1 MNRSTPATLALAM
14 LLACAAGPAHAIG
27 VTLPDSSSADADTT
41 MIFTPEPGTTRA
53 GGEDEPMHV
62 RTQSAE
68 EGTWLRAPYGDALIT
83 HPDPWRARVHHGG
96 MYGDVSVN
104 YDRVDLVRYGVTW
117 QAQRPETMYPRLGT
131 RLDYSTGRRR
141 VLYGFQIEQPLLPTA
156 RFVFG
161 VGAVR
166 RTDHGDLQQV
176 DDSENSLLLLLAHE
190 DWRDHFEREGAG
202 AYLSWRVPDFST
214 VSVHVRSDQY
224 RSVEMSRHV
233 VSWFREDRTLRPNPA
248 IDDGETHS
256 VLLRLERLAHRTRR
270 NRSGLYH
277 WIEIEKAGGP
287 TLKGDFAYVRGLA
300 DVRSVVR
307 VLPATT
313 LALRAVGGTTMEGT
327 LPAQRQFVIGGADGL
342 RAHSFGSFRG
352 DRVVLGQAEY
362 SVGLQV
368 FKARSRHRGPQVLAF
383 VDTGT
388 AWNRAERPAIE
399 DQRFALDGGVGIATP
414 DDDLRVTVA
423 KDLQKADAG
432 VAVAMRLQR
441 PF

>member
-1 MNRSTPATLALAM
+1 MNRTTPAALALAT
-14 LLACAAGPAHAIG
+14 LLACAGGPAHAVG
-27 VTLPDSSSADADTT
+27 VTLPDSSSVDADSA
-41 MIFTPEPGTTRA
+41 MIFTPAPGSVDAQGR
-53 GGEDEPMHV
+53 DEPMHV
-62 RTQSAE
+62 RTQSAD
-68 EGTWLRAPYGDALIT
+68 EGTWLRAPYGDELIT
-83 HPDPWRARVHHGG
+83 HPDPWRARVPRGG
-96 MYGDVSVN
+96 IHLDVPMN
-104 YDRVDLVRYGVTW
+104 YDRVDLVRYGITW

-131 RLDYSTGRRR
+131 RIEYATGRRR
-141 VLYGFQIEQPLLPTA
+141 VLYGFQLEQPLLPTA
-156 RFVFG
+156 RFVLG

-166 RTDHGDLQQV
+166 RTDHGDLQQI

-190 DWRDHFEREGAG
+190 DWRDHFEREGTG

-214 VSVHVRSDQY
+214 VSVHVRSDRY
-224 RSVEMSRHV
+224 RSVSMSRHV
-233 VSWFREDRTLRPNPA
+233 VSWFHEDRSLRANPA

-277 WIEIEKAGGP
+277 WIELEKAGGT

-313 LALRAVGGTTMEGT
+313 LSLRAVGGTTMEGG
-327 LPAQRQFVIGGADGL
+327 LPAQRQFVIGGVDGL
-342 RAHSFGSFRG
+342 RAHAFGSFRG

-362 SVGLQV
+362 SVGLQA
-368 FKARSRHRGPQVLAF
+368 FKAHARHRGPQVLAF

-388 AWNRAERPAIE
+388 AWKRADRPSVA
-399 DQRFALDGGVGIATP
+399 DQHFAFDGGVGLATP
-414 DDDLRVTVA
+414 DDDMRVTLA
-423 KDLQKADAG
+423 RNLQRPDAG
-432 VAVAMRLQR
+432 VVATVRLQR

>member
-1 MNRSTPATLALAM
+1 MNRTTTSALAFAM
-14 LLACAAGPAHAIG
+14 LLACAGAPAHAVG
-27 VTLPDSSSADADTT
+27 VTVRDTASADADSS
-41 MIFTPEPGTTRA
+41 MIFTPEPGSTLDR
-53 GGEDEPMHV
+53 GEDEPIHV
-62 RTQSAE
+62 RTQSAD

-96 MYGDVSVN
+96 VHFDMPFS

-131 RLDYSTGRRR
+131 RLEYATGRRR
-141 VLYGFQIEQPLLPTA
+141 VLYGFQLEQPLLPTA

-161 VGAVR
+161 VNAVR

-176 DDSENSLLLLLAHE
+176 DDTENSLLLLLAHE

-202 AYLSWRVPDFST
+202 AYVSWRVPDFST
-214 VSVHVRSDQY
+214 VSVHVRSDRY
-224 RSVEMSRHV
+224 RSVEMSHHV
-233 VSWFREDRTLRPNPA
+233 VSWFHEDRTLRPNPA

-277 WIEIEKAGGP
+277 WIELEKAGGS

-313 LALRAVGGTTMEGT
+313 LSLRAVGGTTMEGA
-327 LPAQRQFVIGGADGL
+327 LPAQRQFVIGGVDGL
-342 RAHSFGSFRG
+342 RAHAFGSFRG
-352 DRVVLGQAEY
+352 DRVALAQAEY

-368 FKARSRHRGPQVLAF
+368 FKTHSRHRGPQVLAF

-388 AWNRAERPAIE
+388 AWNRAVSPAIE
-399 DQRFALDGGVGIATP
+399 DQHFALDGGVGLATP
-414 DDDLRVTVA
+414 DDDLRVTLA
-423 KDLQKADAG
+423 KNLQKPDAG
-432 VAVAMRLQR
+432 VVVAMRLQR